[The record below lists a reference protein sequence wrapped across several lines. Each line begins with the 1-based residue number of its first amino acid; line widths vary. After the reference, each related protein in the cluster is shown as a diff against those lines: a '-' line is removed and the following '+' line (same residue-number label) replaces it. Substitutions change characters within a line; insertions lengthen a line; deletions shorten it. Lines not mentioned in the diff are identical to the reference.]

1 MKREQMNKVKRVIA
15 TVMTACMLLTVVTVS
30 NAAVNADAGVAP
42 CCEEVEKIAAN
53 I

>member
-42 CCEEVEKIAAN
+42 CCEEVDEREQKV
-53 I
+53 